1 MGLAYLQSKCSW
13 VDKRELVFHR
23 TMRSST
29 KIKPALQGRQ
39 QKQKLYY
46 DRNAKPL
53 EPLKQGDKVKMC
65 DEDKKVWLPATVMRV
80 NEEP

>member
-1 MGLAYLQSKCSW
+1 MLMGRQTRTHLPLNNAL
-13 VDKRELVFHR
+13 LVPKFD
-23 TMRSST
+23 TI
-29 KIKPALQGRQ
+29 KIKPALRGRQ

-46 DRNAKPL
+46 DRNTKPL
-53 EPLKQGDKVKMC
+53 EPLKQGDNVKMC